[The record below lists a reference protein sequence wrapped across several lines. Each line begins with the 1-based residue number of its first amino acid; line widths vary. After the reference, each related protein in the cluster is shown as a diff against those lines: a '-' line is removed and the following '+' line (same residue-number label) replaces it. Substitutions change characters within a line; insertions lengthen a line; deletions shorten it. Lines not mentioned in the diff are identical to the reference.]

1 MDGQVEQKKSYWL
14 IYTLVV
20 VFYVAM
26 IITYAL
32 VVHHAAESG
41 ANDVKC
47 NPEAIKPEPCPPE
60 NQFTY
65 AAKEYTGY
73 QTTLLETIQDI
84 IRQADFNVEQ

>member
-14 IYTLVV
+14 IYTLVA

-32 VVHHAAESG
+32 VVHHAAMHD
-41 ANDVKC
+41 ANDVDC
-47 NPEAIKPEPCPPE
+47 NPEAIKPKECKKKPV
-60 NQFTY
+60 TY